1 MGGDRG
7 ASLAFTIPPATRI
20 IAALR
25 GRQAMNSKYLYLIAA
40 LLAFVAA
47 AVTYGRA
54 GPGDDVRMRVVGLAA
69 AGVFLLALGLRKSAP
84 AA

>member
-1 MGGDRG
+1 
-7 ASLAFTIPPATRI
+7 
-20 IAALR
+20 
-25 GRQAMNSKYLYLIAA
+25 MNSKYLYLIAA

>member
-1 MGGDRG
+1 
-7 ASLAFTIPPATRI
+7 
-20 IAALR
+20 
-25 GRQAMNSKYLYLIAA
+25 MNSKILYLIAA

-54 GPGDDVRMRVVGLAA
+54 EPGDDVMLRVIGLAA
-69 AGVFLLALGLRKSAP
+69 AGAFLLAMGLKKSAP

>member
-1 MGGDRG
+1 
-7 ASLAFTIPPATRI
+7 
-20 IAALR
+20 
-25 GRQAMNSKYLYLIAA
+25 MNSKILYLIAA

-54 GPGDDVRMRVVGLAA
+54 EPGDDVLLRVVGLAA
-69 AGVFLLALGLRKSAP
+69 AGAFLLAMGLKKSAP

>member
-1 MGGDRG
+1 
-7 ASLAFTIPPATRI
+7 
-20 IAALR
+20 
-25 GRQAMNSKYLYLIAA
+25 MNSKILYLIAA

-54 GPGDDVRMRVVGLAA
+54 APGNDLMLRVVGLAA
-69 AGVFLLALGLRKSAP
+69 AGVFLLAMGLRKSAP